1 MLNSR
6 LRKQSPWFGALVALA
21 IGAIAASGV
30 LVYVRTEITSMRY
43 ELGRRVSREHEL
55 SLEVERLRVEA
66 AALAAPERIEPRAKE
81 LGLIYPAP
89 QQVLSLSDNH
99 LTALHDVAAGGL
111 R

>member
-6 LRKQSPWFGALVALA
+6 LRKQSPWFGAGIALA
-21 IGAIAASGV
+21 LGAIAASGV
-30 LVYVRTEITSMRY
+30 LVYVRTHVTSLRY
-43 ELGRRVSREHEL
+43 ELGRRVSHEREL

-66 AALAAPERIEPRAKE
+66 AALAAPERIEPRAFD

-89 QQVLSLSDNH
+89 TQVLTLQDHH
-99 LTALHDVAAGGL
+99 LAALHDVAAGDP

>member
-6 LRKQSPWFGALVALA
+6 LREPSPWFGALVALA
-21 IGAIAASGV
+21 LGAIAASGV
-30 LVYVRTEITSMRY
+30 LVWVRTHVTSMRY
-43 ELGRRVSREHEL
+43 ELGRRVSHEHEL

-66 AALAAPERIEPRAKE
+66 AALAAPERIEPRALE

-89 QQVLSLSDNH
+89 EQVISLADNR
-99 LTALHDVAAGGL
+99 LAALHDVAAGGP

>member
-21 IGAIAASGV
+21 LGAIAASGV
-30 LVYVRTEITSMRY
+30 LVYVRTQVTSMRY
-43 ELGRRVSREHEL
+43 ELGRRVSQEHTL
-55 SLEVERLRVEA
+55 SLEVERLRVET
-66 AALAAPERIEPRAKE
+66 AALAAPERIEPRAYE

-89 QQVLSLSDNH
+89 EQVLTLNDNH
-99 LTALHDVAAGGL
+99 LAAIHDVAAGGP